1 MDNNNTGNS
10 QGTPAQQGN
19 NTEGGAQGGERLF
32 TQEEVNNLINK
43 RFGELMSKVENY
55 DALKEKAEKYDE
67 AQEASKTELQKA
79 SDQRDAYKKEL
90 DELKKANQV
99 REIRRKVAEEKKV
112 PESLLTAETEEA
124 CQKQADDILAFANPE
139 GYPVVVDN
147 GEVHHESKRATRDQ
161 FADFLNQ
168 KI

>member
-1 MDNNNTGNS
+1 METNTGN
-10 QGTPAQQGN
+10 QGNTPAQQGN
-19 NTEGGAQGGERLF
+19 TDGGAQGEERLF

-43 RFGELMSKVENY
+43 RFGELMSKVEDY
-55 DALKEKAEKYDE
+55 DALKEKADKYDQ

-79 SDQRDAYKKEL
+79 TDQRDAYKKEL
-90 DELKKANQV
+90 DDLKKSNRV

-112 PESLLTAETEEA
+112 PENLLTADTEEA
-124 CQKQADDILAFANPE
+124 CRKQADDILKFANPE
-139 GYPVVVDN
+139 GYPDVPDN
-147 GEVHHESKRATRDQ
+147 GEVHHSGKRATRDQ